1 MMTTMNFYGQIQ
13 IIMVMELNIFTRGK
27 FKTFMKQELLKQ
39 LRQQLLLQ
47 HRLHQSRRPLE
58 HF

>member
-1 MMTTMNFYGQIQ
+1 MMTTTNFYGQIQ

-39 LRQQLLLQ
+39 LQLQ
-47 HRLHQSRRPLE
+47 HRLYQRRPLE